1 MLKIALQRKW
11 PHWCSDEWYYLAVI
25 KIMINNSNTIRIW
38 LTCEA
43 EENQLKDIVLKFYE
57 IITPETFLKSEM
69 FDKNEQKTI
78 SSSVH

>member
-1 MLKIALQRKW
+1 
-11 PHWCSDEWYYLAVI
+11 
-25 KIMINNSNTIRIW
+25 MINNSNTIRIW

-69 FDKNEQKTI
+69 FDKSEQKTI